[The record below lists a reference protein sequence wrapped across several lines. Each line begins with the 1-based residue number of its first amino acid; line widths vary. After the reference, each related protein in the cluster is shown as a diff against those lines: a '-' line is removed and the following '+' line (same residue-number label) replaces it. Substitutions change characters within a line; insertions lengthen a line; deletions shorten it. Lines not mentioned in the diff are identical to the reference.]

1 MGLRGQADYN
11 RHFLMDA
18 EGFATVRRNAE
29 ALFGP
34 LRAFLAARG
43 VKID

>member
-11 RHFLMDA
+11 RHFLLDA
-18 EGFATVRRNAE
+18 EGFAAVMKSAD

-34 LRAFLAARG
+34 LEAYLAGRG
-43 VKID
+43 VGIA